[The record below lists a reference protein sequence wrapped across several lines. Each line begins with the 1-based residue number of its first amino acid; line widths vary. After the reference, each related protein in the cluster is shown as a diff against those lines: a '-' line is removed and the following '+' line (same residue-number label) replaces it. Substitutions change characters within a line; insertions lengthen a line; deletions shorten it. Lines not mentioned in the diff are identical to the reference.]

1 MALPLFSP
9 RRFLPCSKTISR
21 WPSTRFYSVR
31 AEKGAETHRRY
42 PGPPGHTISTL
53 NPPFIAPDDYVDLS
67 QRKQIQLR
75 FPKSQGNARAELIY
89 GRCSNIPQPFP
100 PRSAGFFYYHRDP
113 DAAPLEGSIRFRVTS
128 DNAPSSFNRGHD
140 LLLPSGL
147 PWQIILPQVACGKS
161 YGRLRDQLLEENL
174 VTAKQLLQCRDIFRE
189 IKRIFPRVVLF
200 RMNQEFPVEFT
211 GQIAL
216 AVVGKVLHRPHWS
229 SLFRQGTSFPIT
241 GSGVAR
247 FEPSTDPEYAGRRVV
262 HLRITKIVNP
272 VSITEET
279 TLLKPEAGQL
289 LVRPSHSRIEPWA
302 YDIDASNSVA
312 ATALR
317 ALWDNSRIP

>member
-1 MALPLFSP
+1 MALPLFLP
-9 RRFLPCSKTISR
+9 RRFLTCSKNYFSLVFHSFLLGSSR
-21 WPSTRFYSVR
+21 
-31 AEKGAETHRRY
+31 EGRRDT
-42 PGPPGHTISTL
+42 P
-53 NPPFIAPDDYVDLS
+53 
-67 QRKQIQLR
+67 RRQIQLR
-75 FPKSQGNARAELIY
+75 FPKSRGNARAELIY
-89 GRCSNIPQPFP
+89 GRCLKTLQPFP

-161 YGRLRDQLLEENL
+161 YSRLRDQLLEENL
-174 VTAKQLLQCRDIFRE
+174 VTAKQLLQCRDIFGE

-262 HLRITKIVNP
+262 HLRITKIGNP
-272 VSITEET
+272 VSITEEET

-302 YDIDASNSVA
+302 YDIDASNTVA